1 MTGDPEPR
9 PELPAGPRAAG
20 GAEPRDAEPPVRPGH
35 QGRPPRPLLHTE
47 VQEEICHHAFVQTDL
62 DYSRYIY
69 YKYTSHN
76 TDLWDT
82 AGEGNRQGESMFGIA
97 ILCHL
102 VLNAYYIQNS

>member
-1 MTGDPEPR
+1 MTGDSQPR

-62 DYSRYIY
+62 DYSRYSRYII
-69 YKYTSHN
+69 N
-76 TDLWDT
+76 
-82 AGEGNRQGESMFGIA
+82 
-97 ILCHL
+97 ILHT
-102 VLNAYYIQNS
+102 IQYRSLRHSWGG

>member
-62 DYSRYIY
+62 EYSRYIY
-69 YKYTSHN
+69 LYIIHTIQYRS
-76 TDLWDT
+76 LRQSW
-82 AGEGNRQGESMFGIA
+82 EG
-97 ILCHL
+97 
-102 VLNAYYIQNS
+102 

>member
-62 DYSRYIY
+62 DYSRYII
-69 YKYTSHN
+69 N
-76 TDLWDT
+76 
-82 AGEGNRQGESMFGIA
+82 
-97 ILCHL
+97 ILHT
-102 VLNAYYIQNS
+102 IQYRSLRHSWGG